1 MFVELPLSMFV
12 SDSSDLIERL
22 EYVPPQVDFTQKETL
37 ENDYERYINLEP
49 PKNYNPTR
57 VDKPSSFLDEELE
70 PIFGDKL
77 ICFFDKYYI
86 LYTEIKDYITEKIE
100 ENGIFEY
107 NDDHK
112 IDNVDN
118 VKSFLVDIVVKTPCT
133 LYDVADTIGLNEIK

>member
-22 EYVPPQVDFTQKETL
+22 EYVPPQVDFTQKEAL
-37 ENDYERYINLEP
+37 GNDYERYINLEP

-86 LYTEIKDYITEKIE
+86 LYTEIKEHIYKKIKE
-100 ENGIFEY
+100 DGVFNY
-107 NDDHK
+107 DDHQ
-112 IDNVDN
+112 ITDVECI
-118 VKSFLVDIVVKTPCT
+118 KSFLVDIVVKTPCT
-133 LYDVADTIGLNEIK
+133 LYDIADAVGLNEIK

>member
-22 EYVPPQVDFTQKETL
+22 EYVPPQVDFTQKEAL

-86 LYTEIKDYITEKIE
+86 LYTEIKEHIYKKIE
-100 ENGIFEY
+100 DDGIFNY
-107 NDDHK
+107 DDHQ
-112 IDNVDN
+112 ITDVECI
-118 VKSFLVDIVVKTPCT
+118 KSFLVDIVVKTPCT
-133 LYDVADTIGLNEIK
+133 LYDVADTIGLNKIK

>member
-1 MFVELPLSMFV
+1 MFVELPLSMFI

-37 ENDYERYINLEP
+37 ENEYEKFMSLP
-49 PKNYNPTR
+49 TPKNYNPTR
-57 VDKPSSFLDEELE
+57 VDKPSSFVDEELE
-70 PIFGDKL
+70 PIFHDKR
-77 ICFFDKYYI
+77 ICFFDNYYI
-86 LYTEIKDYITEKIE
+86 LYTKIKDYITEKIE

-118 VKSFLVDIVVKTPCT
+118 VKSFLVNVVVNIPCT
-133 LYDVADTIGLNEIK
+133 LFDIKDNLGIN